1 MTALAIVVAGPD
13 PARARTALDL
23 AAAAAALGRPVAIL
37 FDGPSVELLPAL
49 AEALATALDLG
60 VEVTAC
66 TTGLALSETLLP
78 QGVTPGGMVSFLQA
92 NPGAN
97 LTVV

>member
-1 MTALAIVVAGPD
+1 MTPLAIVVAGPD

-23 AAAAAALGRPVAIL
+23 AAAAAALGRPVAML
-37 FDGPSVELLPAL
+37 FDGASVGLLPAL

-60 VEVTAC
+60 VAVTAC
-66 TTGLALSETLLP
+66 TTGLALSETQLP
-78 QGVTPGGMVSFLQA
+78 QGVIPGGMVSFLQA